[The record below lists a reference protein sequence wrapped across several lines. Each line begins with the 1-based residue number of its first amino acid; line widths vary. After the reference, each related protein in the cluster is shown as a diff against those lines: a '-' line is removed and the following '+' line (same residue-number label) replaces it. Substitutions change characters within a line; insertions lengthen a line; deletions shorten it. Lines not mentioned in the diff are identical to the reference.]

1 MKCKISNFQRG
12 VKKISKQA
20 AKPCRLFQTSFNI
33 KSPQPEAAGFFQYSK
48 SWAFWST
55 MSLTFRRRTL
65 VEFSFSASFMEM

>member
-33 KSPQPEAAGFFQYSK
+33 KSPQPEAAGFFSV
-48 SWAFWST
+48 FEVVGF
-55 MSLTFRRRTL
+55 LEHHIFDL
-65 VEFSFSASFMEM
+65 